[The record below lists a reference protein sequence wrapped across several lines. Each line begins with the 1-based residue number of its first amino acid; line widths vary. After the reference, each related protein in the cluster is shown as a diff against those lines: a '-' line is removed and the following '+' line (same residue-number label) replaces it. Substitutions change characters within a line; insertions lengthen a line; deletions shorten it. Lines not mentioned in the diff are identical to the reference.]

1 MSGRDQNQTN
11 NGAIPLGVVS
21 EQGNIV
27 GISMNL
33 FGKQQPSVL
42 WCFLIL
48 LLLSGCGDVGPDCGS
63 PDARNS
69 VVKSVADNKNN
80 PLINFVVENSDSVAE
95 LLSKAA
101 DAEKSAIRE
110 KAKQDAVYSLDDTIV
125 SNSRTARAASC
136 TGLLYV
142 RIGDT
147 TAQKE
152 VEYRVEQTADGKTSV
167 SVKPFVF

>member
-1 MSGRDQNQTN
+1 
-11 NGAIPLGVVS
+11 L
-21 EQGNIV
+21 EQGDIV
-27 GISMNL
+27 GIPKKR
-33 FGKQQPSVL
+33 FRKQQPSVL
-42 WCFLIL
+42 LCLPL
-48 LLLSGCGDVGPDCGS
+48 LVLLSGCGDVGPECGS
-63 PDARNS
+63 PEARNA
-69 VVKSVADNKNN
+69 VVESVADDKNN